1 MTSMV
6 RRTTSPVLVVIS
18 APSGAGKTTLC
29 HNLVQTTPGLIR
41 VITCTT
47 RPPRPGERDGV
58 DYHFLAPQAFRRRLA
73 ADEFIEHATV
83 YGHHYGTL
91 KASVLTELQSGRDV
105 LLSVDV
111 QGVAH
116 MRAAAGRESA
126 IRQALIS
133 VFIMPPS
140 LEELRRRLT
149 TRNQDPPRAVK
160 RRLAIARHEMESWPG
175 FDYVIV
181 SQCAREDLARMRE
194 ILAVEKLRA
203 ARTRQLVI
211 P

>member
-1 MTSMV
+1 MA
-6 RRTTSPVLVVIS
+6 RRASTPLLVVIS

-29 HNLVQTTPGLIR
+29 QKLVETTRGLVQA
-41 VITCTT
+41 VTCTT

-58 DYHFLAPQAFRRRLA
+58 DYHFFALDVFRRRLA
-73 ADEFIEHATV
+73 AGEFLEHATV
-83 YGHHYGTL
+83 YGNLYGTL
-91 KASVLTELQSGRDV
+91 KAEVQNPLRAGRDV

-111 QGVAH
+111 QGVANL
-116 MRAAAGRESA
+116 RATAGIDPELRE
-126 IRQALIS
+126 ALIT
-133 VFIMPPS
+133 VFLMPPS

-149 TRNQDPPRAVK
+149 GRNQDPPEAVE
-160 RRLAIARHEMESWPG
+160 RRFALARHEMERWRG

-181 SQCAREDLARMRE
+181 SQAVRDDLARMQD

-203 ARTRQLVI
+203 ARTRELSI